1 VNEKRRCRASIINK
15 YERRFTMKYKY
26 KCALADL
33 YAGPKHK
40 IIDSPELLFIKA
52 ICDKQPEKA
61 LSFFR
66 EKKLFGNVPPVV
78 DAPYGRYEGLD
89 QINEFA
95 KNWLSTFKADS
106 AFVTP
111 VVQTRANG
119 RSVTEMVVN
128 FVENEEITQVPMF
141 VVGDLRTADTLEEVR
156 IYCHFT
162 YVPGLTAYRRPLF
175 QSAHLEMGDPGLLTG
190 AVREYYEALHHVP
203 KVDVDRLMGALG
215 EGCVF
220 GGYEPLGVEY
230 HADESREELRKKFEF
245 MSTYI
250 PRCVGMRYE
259 TLIDDGVTCV
269 IEWVHIV
276 SEAGQKELGRVCLSG
291 ISAYERGED
300 GLLCAIRISDYAGY
314 ERTIDW
320 SKTPISKEEAMQINF
335 IKEFRP
341 GVGRK
346 PQS

>member
-1 VNEKRRCRASIINK
+1 MNSKNICSLASMFSN
-15 YERRFTMKYKY
+15 
-26 KCALADL
+26 
-33 YAGPKHK
+33 PKHK
-40 IIDSPELLFIKA
+40 IIDSPELFFIKA
-52 ICDKQPEKA
+52 ICSNLPEQA
-61 LSFFR
+61 ILLFR
-66 EKKLFGNVPPVV
+66 EEKLFGKVPPVV

-89 QINEFA
+89 QIYGFA
-95 KNWLSTFKADS
+95 KNWLNTFHAES

-111 VVQTRANG
+111 VIQTRANG
-119 RSVTEMVVN
+119 RSVTELVVSFVVN
-128 FVENEEITQVPMF
+128 KEILQVPMF

-175 QSAHLEMGDPGLLTG
+175 KSAHLEMGDPGLLTG

-215 EGCVF
+215 NGCKF
-220 GGYEPLGVEY
+220 GGYEPLGAEVHEN
-230 HADESREELRKKFEF
+230 ETREELRKKFEF
-245 MSTYI
+245 MATYI

-259 TLIDDGVTCV
+259 TIIDDGVTCV

-276 SEAGQKELGRVCLSG
+276 SEAGQKELGRICLSG

-314 ERTIDW
+314 EKTIDW
-320 SKTPISKEEAMQINF
+320 SKTPVSKEEAMQYNY
-335 IKEFRP
+335 IKEFP
-341 GVGRK
+341 AGVGRK
-346 PQS
+346 EQS